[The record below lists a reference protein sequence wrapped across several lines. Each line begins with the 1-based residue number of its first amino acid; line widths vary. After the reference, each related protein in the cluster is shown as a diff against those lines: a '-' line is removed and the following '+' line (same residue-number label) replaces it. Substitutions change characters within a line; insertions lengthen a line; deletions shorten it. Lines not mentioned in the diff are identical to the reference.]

1 MQVYDSKSGDY
12 VPMFERAFGAFKKP
26 IVYFTVL
33 LSSLMGPSTAY
44 AESRL
49 NPCKNQDLSRYMHTR
64 NDCLD
69 IIYSSIPGS
78 TEEKVAGVERF
89 VSAIGRKGSLNE
101 TVACGSSI
109 RFLVKTP

>member
-1 MQVYDSKSGDY
+1 MQVYDPKSGDY

-49 NPCKNQDLSRYMHTR
+49 NPCKNQDLQDTCIQGMIALISSTRPYLIYRGEGRRRREVRERYR
-64 NDCLD
+64 QERQPQRDCSVRIEHPVPRQD
-69 IIYSSIPGS
+69 P
-78 TEEKVAGVERF
+78 
-89 VSAIGRKGSLNE
+89 
-101 TVACGSSI
+101 
-109 RFLVKTP
+109 